1 MVLSLPT
8 LGGEIQSLITST
20 TISQF
25 FIFIFE
31 NFIIVTH
38 FFISFDQVIN
48 KCAHKGVGNWHPPSD
63 PGSSA
68 VWRPLQ
74 QW

>member
-8 LGGEIQSLITST
+8 LGWEIQSLITSI

-31 NFIIVTH
+31 NF

-48 KCAHKGVGNWHPPSD
+48 KCAHEGVGNWHPPGD
-63 PGSSA
+63 PGSST
-68 VWRPLQ
+68 VWLPLQ